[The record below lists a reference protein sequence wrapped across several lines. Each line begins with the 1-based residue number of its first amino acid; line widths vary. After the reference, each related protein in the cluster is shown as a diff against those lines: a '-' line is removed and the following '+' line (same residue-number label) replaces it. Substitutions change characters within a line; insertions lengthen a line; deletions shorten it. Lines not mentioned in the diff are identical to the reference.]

1 MEKIR
6 TKIICTIGPASWDPD
21 VMKGMI
27 EAGMNVARVNGAFAD
42 TEELDKVAK
51 LVRDV
56 SDDVALMVD
65 VKGPEIRLNKFP
77 GPVQINPEDEVIIGS
92 SADELIYPANYPDLY
107 KYVSEGQKIIL
118 GDGDVQLVVKGVH
131 MGKMLCEV
139 VFGHIIKPGASLN
152 VPGCEYSKEILTDKD
167 KQNLKHA
174 IETGLDIVSVSFIR
188 NVESARFINEFIG
201 DSQMK
206 LIAKIEDEEGVNN
219 IDQILREVSGIM
231 IARGGLGVEMGLAKI
246 PLVQDVL
253 IKRLN
258 EAGLPVVTATQMLES
273 MTKNPRPTRAEAT
286 DVTNAILQGTDAVML
301 SGESAMGKYP
311 VESVKVL
318 AEIARETEDSID
330 PKIVEGRAEAPLT
343 TDAIA
348 KAAAGVCINMKEG
361 LDAVIVVSKTG
372 TTARLLSRH
381 NIKQPV
387 FAFTSSEIY
396 KRGLMLSKGI
406 SQAFLFKGMD
416 GEECKYDR
424 DCGIKT
430 ILDIAL
436 KEGIVH
442 RGQKILFLGKTPVD
456 KVEYFPNLFEIVRI

>member
-1 MEKIR
+1 MKEIR
-6 TKIICTIGPASWDPD
+6 TKIICTIGPASWDPEVVRD
-21 VMKGMI
+21 MI
-27 EAGMNVARVNGAFAD
+27 EAGMNVVRVNGAFAD
-42 TEELDKVAK
+42 PEELDKVAK

-56 SDDVALMVD
+56 SDEVALMVD

-77 GPVQINPEDEVIIGS
+77 EPVQIAPGDEVTIGS
-92 SADELIYPANYPDLY
+92 SDEELMYAANYPDLH
-107 KYVSEGQKIIL
+107 KYISEGQRIIL
-118 GDGDVQLVVKGVH
+118 GDGDVQLIVKDVN
-131 MGKMLCEV
+131 MGKIICDV
-139 VFGHIIKPGASLN
+139 TFGQFIKPGASLN
-152 VPGCEYSKEILTDKD
+152 VPGCEYSKEILTEKD
-167 KQNLKHA
+167 KENLRHA
-174 IETGLDIVSVSFIR
+174 IETDWDLVSASFIR
-188 NVESARFINEFIG
+188 NAEAARAINEFIG
-201 DSQMK
+201 DSKMK

-219 IDQILREVSGIM
+219 IDEILKEVCGIM

-246 PLVQDVL
+246 PLVQNVL

-258 EAGLPVVTATQMLES
+258 TAGLPVITATQMLES

-311 VESVKVL
+311 VEAVKVL
-318 AEIARETEDSID
+318 VEIAREAEESID
-330 PKIVEGRAEAPLT
+330 PKIIKGRAEAPLT

-348 KAAAGVCINMKEG
+348 KAAAGVCINMKED
-361 LDAVIVVSKTG
+361 LDSVIVVSKTG

-381 NIKQPV
+381 NVKQPIFV
-387 FAFTSSEIY
+387 FTSSEIY
-396 KRGLMLSKGI
+396 KRALMLSKGI
-406 SQAFLFKGMD
+406 TKAFLFEGMD
-416 GEECKYDR
+416 GEDCRYDR

-436 KEGIVH
+436 KEGIVQ